1 MSINFHPQKKSQ
13 NSPSA
18 KYFLSSN
25 KNNLNN
31 NNNKFQK
38 RAISQKKILPSDII
52 TQVPSSNLYLNNIY
66 SNNLNNLNYLHQQA
80 FTPINRRK
88 KLYED
93 DFLIPGKFPQ
103 FKGKKT
109 LVLDL
114 DETLVHSSFFPF
126 EKNRYSIKH
135 KF

>member
-1 MSINFHPQKKSQ
+1 MSFNFHPQKKSQ
-13 NSPSA
+13 NKPNA

-25 KNNLNN
+25 KNILNN

-38 RAISQKKILPSDII
+38 RAVSQKRFLPSEII

-66 SNNLNNLNYLHQQA
+66 SSNPMNSNNLHHQA
-80 FTPINRRK
+80 FTPIIRNK

-93 DFLIPGKFPQ
+93 DFLIPKKLPE
-103 FKGKKT
+103 FKDKKT

-114 DETLVHSSFFPF
+114 DETLLHSSFFLF
-126 EKNRYSIKH
+126 
-135 KF
+135 